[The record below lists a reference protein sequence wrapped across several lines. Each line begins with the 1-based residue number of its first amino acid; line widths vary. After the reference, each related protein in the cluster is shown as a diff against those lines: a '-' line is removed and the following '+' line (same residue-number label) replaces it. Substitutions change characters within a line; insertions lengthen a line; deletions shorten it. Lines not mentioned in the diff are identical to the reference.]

1 VDVELDKEAI
11 LELINKYC
19 RESGVRNLKKQIEKV
34 YRKSALKIIQ
44 DLGEEEGIMAES
56 NAMTEEGQQAQR
68 EAENDQTDVKVT
80 PEQEQIEKET
90 TEKPRV
96 ALNVPDDVHVRIGK
110 DNLKDYVGPPVFTS
124 DRLYDTTPPGVAMG
138 LAWTQMGGAALYV
151 ESILEN
157 ALSHSSRPG
166 LNQTGNLKPVMKE
179 STQIAY
185 SFAKGL
191 VAKHYPGNKFFEKA
205 RIHLHC
211 PEGAVQK
218 DGPSAGITM
227 ATSLLSLALDRS
239 LDPTIAM
246 TGELTVTG
254 KVLRIGG
261 LREKTVAA
269 RRAGA
274 RMIIFPRD
282 NLSDW
287 LELPEVSNFVAY
299 LVGDS
304 S

>member
-1 VDVELDKEAI
+1 
-11 LELINKYC
+11 
-19 RESGVRNLKKQIEKV
+19 VRNLKKQIEKV

-44 DLGEEEGIMAES
+44 DLGEEVF
-56 NAMTEEGQQAQR
+56 TEEAALTDEGKAA
-68 EAENDQTDVKVT
+68 AEESKKDESDPKDT
-80 PEQEQIEKET
+80 PENIAKET

-96 ALNVPDDVHVRIGK
+96 ALKVPDSVHVTIGK

-151 ESILEN
+151 ESIIEN
-157 ALSHSSRPG
+157 ALTYNSRPG
-166 LNQTGNLKPVMKE
+166 LERTGNLKAVMKE

-191 VAKHYPGNKFFEKA
+191 MAKQFPDNKFFEKA

-227 ATSLLSLALDRS
+227 ATSLLSLALDKP

-269 RRAGA
+269 RRAGS
-274 RMIIFPRD
+274 RMILFPRD

-287 LELPEVSNFVAY
+287 LELPEVSSIFSACEKDRITDMLPEY
-299 LVGDS
+299 QRRHRRQARGLVF
-304 S
+304 

>member
-1 VDVELDKEAI
+1 M
-11 LELINKYC
+11 
-19 RESGVRNLKKQIEKV
+19 GVK
-34 YRKSALKIIQ
+34 
-44 DLGEEEGIMAES
+44 DTPPEEQMD
-56 NAMTEEGQQAQR
+56 R
-68 EAENDQTDVKVT
+68 
-80 PEQEQIEKET
+80 ET

-96 ALNVPDDVHVRIGK
+96 AMKVPDSVHVQVTRE
-110 DNLKDYVGPPVFTS
+110 NLKDYVGPPIFTA
-124 DRLYDTTPPGVAMG
+124 DRLYETTPPGVTMG
-138 LAWTQMGGAALYV
+138 LAWTSMGGAALYV

-157 ALSHSSRPG
+157 ALSYSSRPG
-166 LNQTGNLKPVMKE
+166 MERTGNLKAVMKE

-191 VAKHYPGNKFFEKA
+191 MAMRYPGNKFFEKA

-227 ATSLLSLALDRS
+227 ATSLLSLALDKP
-239 LDPTIAM
+239 LNPTIAM

-269 RRAGA
+269 RRAGSKT
-274 RMIIFPRD
+274 IIFPAD
-282 NLSDW
+282 NMSDW
-287 LELPEVSNFVAY
+287 LELPENIEEGIEGHPAKWYSDVFD
-299 LVGDS
+299 LVFPNIDNKKANKLWKDQLS
-304 S
+304 KKKDKDDDEDDD

>member
-1 VDVELDKEAI
+1 M
-11 LELINKYC
+11 
-19 RESGVRNLKKQIEKV
+19 KKQIEKV

-44 DLGEEEGIMAES
+44 DLGEEVLSEDEALTDEGKAAAAEA
-56 NAMTEEGQQAQR
+56 NKDT
-68 EAENDQTDVKVT
+68 TDVKET
-80 PEQEQIEKET
+80 PATIEYET

-96 ALNVPDDVHVRIGK
+96 ALKVPDSVHVSINK

-124 DRLYDTTPPGVAMG
+124 DRLYDKTPPGVAMG

-151 ESILEN
+151 ETILES
-157 ALSHSSRPG
+157 ALSYHSRAG
-166 LNQTGNLKPVMKE
+166 FERTGNFKAVMKE
-179 STQIAY
+179 STTIAY

-191 VAKHYPGNKFFEKA
+191 LARQYPGNKFFEKA

-227 ATSLLSLALDRS
+227 ATSMLSLALDKA

-274 RMIIFPRD
+274 RMVVFPRD

-287 LELPEVSNFVAY
+287 LELPQVSHLEFHSVVNFRF
-299 LVGDS
+299 
-304 S
+304 